1 MELLTILLLG
11 GILLGLEIWLHFR
24 RIRTYNKLTT
34 DIVNS
39 LGPSIAK
46 LDPDSRYILSL
57 PETLTESE
65 FEEAV
70 GAMRS
75 SLDLENSNIHIVIVH
90 GNVTVVE
97 FS

>member
-1 MELLTILLLG
+1 MELLAILLLG
-11 GILLGLEIWLHFR
+11 STLLGLEIWLHIR
-24 RIRTYNKLTT
+24 RVRTYRSITES
-34 DIVNS
+34 IVNS

-65 FEEAV
+65 FAEAV
-70 GAMRS
+70 KAMRD
-75 SLDLENSNIHIVIVH
+75 SLDLENSNTHIVIVH
-90 GNVTVVE
+90 GNVTMVE